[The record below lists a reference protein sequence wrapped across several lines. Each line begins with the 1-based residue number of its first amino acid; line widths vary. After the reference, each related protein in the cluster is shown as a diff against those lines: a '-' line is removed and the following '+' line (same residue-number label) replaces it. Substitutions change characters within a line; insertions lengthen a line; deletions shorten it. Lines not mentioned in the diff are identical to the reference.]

1 MILRTLAIALAI
13 ATAAAGAAN
22 ASTLINYTLSGTVS
36 AANYSVPFY
45 DAPYEFSFVAD
56 RDTRVATSYG
66 YEINPVVSAFLV
78 SPFSYTFGPIRIGI
92 NTTTHRFFFGSKV
105 YENGET

>member
-66 YEINPVVSAFLV
+66 YEINPVVSTVMVLPLFTP
-78 SPFSYTFGPIRIGI
+78 SPVTFAMPIRIGI
-92 NTTTHRFFFGSKV
+92 NTNTNRFFFGS
-105 YENGET
+105 